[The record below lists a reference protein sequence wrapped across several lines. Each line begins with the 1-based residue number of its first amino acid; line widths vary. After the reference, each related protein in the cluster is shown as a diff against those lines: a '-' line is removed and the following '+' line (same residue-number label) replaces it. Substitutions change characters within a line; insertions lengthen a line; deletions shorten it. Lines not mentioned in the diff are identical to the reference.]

1 MSKRAV
7 PGLSA
12 WTQRLA
18 LDRHSAKTAIAISI
32 ALELAVWAPF
42 AQKVKDVD
50 SSIFFDLKGC
60 PRTQDKAHTQGMQN
74 DESQSDQSIHNL
86 VYCSQAAQAMDKD
99 ALEKIIAAAKRHN
112 PRFGI
117 TGLLVFGSGIFFQW
131 LEGPKDNVTSLL
143 QMISADPRHS
153 NVVIL
158 TQEDEI
164 RDRLF
169 PNWDMELVQAAD
181 IKVVLEDA
189 LEVASNPK
197 QKKALSNMLQALH
210 QSAVG

>member
-1 MSKRAV
+1 MGKNAHLNWRCGHPVSC
-7 PGLSA
+7 
-12 WTQRLA
+12 
-18 LDRHSAKTAIAISI
+18 
-32 ALELAVWAPF
+32 
-42 AQKVKDVD
+42 KVNGVD
-50 SSIFFDLKGC
+50 STILIDLKGYAFI
-60 PRTQDKAHTQGMQN
+60 QDKAHTLGMQN
-74 DESQSDQSIHNL
+74 DESQSDHSIHNL
-86 VYCSQAAQAMDKD
+86 VYCSQSTQAMDKD

-143 QMISADPRHS
+143 QLISADPRHS

-169 PNWDMELVQAAD
+169 PNWDMELVEAAD

-189 LEVASNPK
+189 LVAASNPK

>member
-1 MSKRAV
+1 M
-7 PGLSA
+7 
-12 WTQRLA
+12 
-18 LDRHSAKTAIAISI
+18 
-32 ALELAVWAPF
+32 
-42 AQKVKDVD
+42 
-50 SSIFFDLKGC
+50 
-60 PRTQDKAHTQGMQN
+60 QDKAHTLGMQN
-74 DESQSDQSIHNL
+74 DESQSNHLIHNL
-86 VYCSQAAQAMDKD
+86 VYCSQAAQGVDKD

-112 PRFGI
+112 PSYGI

-158 TQEDEI
+158 TQEDEN
-164 RDRLF
+164 RERLF
-169 PNWDMELVQAAD
+169 PNWDMELVEAAD

-189 LEVASNPK
+189 LVAASNPK
-197 QKKALSNMLQALH
+197 QKKALSNMLKALH